1 MKLYSTC
8 YFGNVHT
15 ERDPEDAPVY
25 TYVDQLIEDTGL
37 DKQQNLKDAMDDRA
51 IWRRIIKD
59 VRVRS
64 HHN

>member
-37 DKQQNLKDAMDDRA
+37 DKQNLKDAMGARVK
-51 IWRRIIKD
+51 WRKFIKD
-59 VRVRS
+59 IRQPS
-64 HHN
+64 SS